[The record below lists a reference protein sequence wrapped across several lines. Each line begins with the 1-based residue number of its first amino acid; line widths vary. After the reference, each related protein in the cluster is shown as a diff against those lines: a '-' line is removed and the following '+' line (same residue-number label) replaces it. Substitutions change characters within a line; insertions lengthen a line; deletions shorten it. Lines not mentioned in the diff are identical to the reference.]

1 MLKEYFQELA
11 KIELL
16 DPETEASL
24 WRAYKEKQDRGARQ
38 TLIEHYQPLVVKEAM
53 RWQLQEAT
61 LLDLLQEGTVG
72 LMEAAERYEPARS
85 VAFSLFA
92 RHRIRG
98 RMLDYIYK
106 NGTDIPVEDSA
117 WAESRAQ
124 FNSLVTEATDAFEA
138 ADRTFLWE
146 AVRNAVHRL
155 PPKEQQVVD
164 GIYIQNRE
172 PKELALELQVSKTYI
187 YKLQKTGIRR
197 LRGMLSRLMHER
209 RE

>member
-1 MLKEYFQELA
+1 
-11 KIELL
+11 
-16 DPETEASL
+16 
-24 WRAYKEKQDRGARQ
+24 
-38 TLIEHYQPLVVKEAM
+38 
-53 RWQLQEAT
+53 
-61 LLDLLQEGTVG
+61 
-72 LMEAAERYEPARS
+72 
-85 VAFSLFA
+85 
-92 RHRIRG
+92 
-98 RMLDYIYK
+98 MLDYIYK